1 MDDHG
6 FTLLEALVALA
17 ILGIAAL
24 ATAQM
29 LAAAAIAVHN
39 SRIQTLT
46 TTLASQRLEQLLAD
60 DWEAAAPAL
69 VPGGSL
75 EADVAGYVDFLDQ
88 DGEWI
93 GAAGAPPPG
102 SVFVRRWAIALLPD
116 GGQDARVIRVLVRSV
131 AGDAAGARGGRGEA
145 RLITVRTR
153 LAR

>member
-17 ILGIAAL
+17 ILGVAAL

-29 LAAAAIAVHN
+29 LGAAAIAVHH

-46 TTLASQRLEQLLAD
+46 TTLASQRLEQLLAG
-60 DWEAAAPAL
+60 DWETAAPAL
-69 VPGGSL
+69 LPGGSL

-88 DGEWI
+88 DGQWL
-93 GAAGAPPPG
+93 GAERATAPG
-102 SVFVRRWAIALLPD
+102 SVFVRRWTIGLLPD
-116 GGQDARVIRVLVRSV
+116 GRDDARVIRVVVRSL
-131 AGDAAGARGGRGEA
+131 AADAAGARGSRGEA
-145 RLITVRTR
+145 RVTTVRTR